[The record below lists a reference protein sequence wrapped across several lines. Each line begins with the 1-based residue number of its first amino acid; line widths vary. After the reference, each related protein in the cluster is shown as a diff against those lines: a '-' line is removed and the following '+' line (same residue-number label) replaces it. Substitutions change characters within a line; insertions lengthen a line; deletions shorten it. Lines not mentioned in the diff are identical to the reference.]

1 MGTHIN
7 EGLVRDRFSLS
18 ILYQNQGDS
27 DTSNVEGGRFSSRNL
42 YQLLRRVR
50 DDGADLRRDVNYRN
64 MLNNN
69 ETRQFEDRRD
79 LPGKSLITVTV
90 IVGVQR

>member
-1 MGTHIN
+1 MII
-7 EGLVRDRFSLS
+7 E
-18 ILYQNQGDS
+18 IQNG
-27 DTSNVEGGRFSSRNL
+27 NFEREPL
-42 YQLLRRVR
+42 AIPRRVR

-64 MLNNN
+64 TLNNN
-69 ETRQFEDRRD
+69 ETRRFEDRRD